1 MGNVVLIGFMG
12 CGKSTIG
19 RILAEK
25 RGQELLDTDR
35 YIEQKQGRSISDIF
49 ATQGEEVF
57 RDMETEALREL
68 IQKQEPM
75 VIALGG
81 GLPIGGNLYGEE
93 PVRQRA
99 LLRGER
105 NRELLAELGY
115 VFYLKITPEEVYRRL
130 KGDTTRP
137 LLQTED
143 PYTRITGLLQQ
154 RDMWYEKCADEIIT
168 VEGKNK
174 WLIAD
179 EIIRKLSRIEQ
190 NRRKKMKI
198 LVINGPNLNFLGI
211 REKGVYGTQNYD
223 DLLKMISDKAKELG
237 ATAEVFQS
245 NHEGAIID
253 RIQDAYFDGTEGI
266 VINPGA
272 FTHYSYAIRDA
283 LASVTMPK
291 IEIHISDITQ
301 REEFR
306 KTSVTALVCNG
317 QIYGHGLA
325 GYLEAMEKVANLI
338 RKG

>member
-1 MGNVVLIGFMG
+1 
-12 CGKSTIG
+12 
-19 RILAEK
+19 
-25 RGQELLDTDR
+25 
-35 YIEQKQGRSISDIF
+35 
-49 ATQGEEVF
+49 
-57 RDMETEALREL
+57 
-68 IQKQEPM
+68 
-75 VIALGG
+75 
-81 GLPIGGNLYGEE
+81 
-93 PVRQRA
+93 
-99 LLRGER
+99 
-105 NRELLAELGY
+105 
-115 VFYLKITPEEVYRRL
+115 
-130 KGDTTRP
+130 
-137 LLQTED
+137 
-143 PYTRITGLLQQ
+143 
-154 RDMWYEKCADEIIT
+154 
-168 VEGKNK
+168 
-174 WLIAD
+174 
-179 EIIRKLSRIEQ
+179 
-190 NRRKKMKI
+190 MKI

-291 IEIHISDITQ
+291 FEIHISDIMQ

-306 KTSVTALVCNG
+306 KISVTAPVCNG